1 MVSRN
6 PIHLFQNIYYAR
18 CDWISGQRPM
28 LKDGTVYTIQKATE
42 RKQNIKKRWA
52 TGPAASKSKKKK
64 KEGQR
69 LASDNIV
76 GSL

>member
-1 MVSRN
+1 
-6 PIHLFQNIYYAR
+6 
-18 CDWISGQRPM
+18 M

-42 RKQNIKKRWA
+42 RKKKYKKKRWA
-52 TGPAASKSKKKK
+52 TGPAASKRKKKRK
-64 KEGQR
+64 ARQR

>member
-1 MVSRN
+1 
-6 PIHLFQNIYYAR
+6 
-18 CDWISGQRPM
+18 M

-52 TGPAASKSKKKK
+52 TGPAASKSKKKR